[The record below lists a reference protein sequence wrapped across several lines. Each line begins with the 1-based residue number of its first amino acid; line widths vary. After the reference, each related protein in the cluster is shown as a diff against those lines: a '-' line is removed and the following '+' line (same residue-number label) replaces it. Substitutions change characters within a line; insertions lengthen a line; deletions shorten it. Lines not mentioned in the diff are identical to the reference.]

1 MKHSVGKTLT
11 AGATTTI
18 FTVPMGYKAEVSLLF
33 ISNHSGSNK
42 NVTAYWEH
50 AHDTSHK
57 IYIIDNLTLNSHGSG
72 GVSYVQFS
80 DASIVMQQGD
90 KMVVTT
96 EAGSNMSCIVTFD
109 LRKESNIVA
118 FDGE

>member
-33 ISNHSGSNK
+33 ISNHSGSSK
-42 NVTAYWEH
+42 NVTAYWQH
-50 AHDTSHK
+50 AHNIAHK
-57 IYIIDNLTLNSHGSG
+57 IYIIDDFTLNGHGSG
-72 GVSYVQFS
+72 SVSYIQFS

-90 KMVVTT
+90 SMVITT
-96 EAGSNMSCIVTFD
+96 ESGSDMSCIITFD
-109 LRKESNIVA
+109 LYKESATVV